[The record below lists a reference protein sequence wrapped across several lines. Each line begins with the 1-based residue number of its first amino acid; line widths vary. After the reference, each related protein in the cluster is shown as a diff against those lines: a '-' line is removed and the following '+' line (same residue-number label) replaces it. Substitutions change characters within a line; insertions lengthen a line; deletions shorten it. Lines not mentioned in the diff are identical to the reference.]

1 MYKNNNVDLHF
12 YRHRQSFICRES
24 FSAETHVHFAVVP
37 YTPVLG
43 KEVKWDSEMTT
54 TWLTSG
60 KGNVF
65 DCIKEHQ
72 KWQF

>member
-1 MYKNNNVDLHF
+1 MHF
-12 YRHRQSFICRES
+12 E
-24 FSAETHVHFAVVP
+24 VVP

-43 KEVKWDSEMTT
+43 KEVKWDSEINT

-65 DCIKEHQ
+65 DCIKGHQ
-72 KWQF
+72 EMTVLIY